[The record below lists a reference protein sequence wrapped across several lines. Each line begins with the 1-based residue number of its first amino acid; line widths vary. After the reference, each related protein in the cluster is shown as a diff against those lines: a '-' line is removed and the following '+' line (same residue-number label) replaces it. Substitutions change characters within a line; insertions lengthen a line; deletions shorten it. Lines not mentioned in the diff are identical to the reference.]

1 MKSEGYD
8 SLHSVDKQCMN
19 LTFKEDKAIAALSQL
34 CHFADNKLN
43 HYTAAK
49 LLYLFDREVLLYTGE
64 PAFFGTYFS
73 LPKGPII
80 SEVNNGISSCGDS
93 EVDLSYDW
101 STFFTLNRKTHLISQ
116 KNPDE
121 RISDGLLSDEE
132 IDRLRDLYS
141 KYHLARKGMLEGD
154 IKNLPEHI
162 DLNKDERRRALTYR
176 DILEKN
182 GFTPKQASEI
192 LQEIVYDDC
201 FRSAFE
207 LSF

>member
-1 MKSEGYD
+1 MKSGGYD

-34 CHFADNKLN
+34 CYFADNKLN

-49 LLYLFDREVLLYTGE
+49 LLYLFDREVLLNTGE
-64 PAFFGTYFS
+64 PAFFGTFFS

-93 EVDLSYDW
+93 EVDLPYDW
-101 STFFTLNRKTHLISQ
+101 STFFTLNRKTNLISQ
-116 KNPDE
+116 KNPED

-132 IDRLRDLYS
+132 IDRLHDLYD
-141 KYHLARKGMLEGD
+141 KYRLARKGMLEGD

-162 DLNKDERRRALTYR
+162 DLNKDERRRALPYR

-182 GFTPKQASEI
+182 GFTPEQVSEL

-207 LSF
+207 FSF